1 MGSLLYIEKY
11 LTSLEE
17 GAYQRPMADD
27 RACRK
32 VGRRMR
38 ARREGSL
45 EGAAMKGAADDLRFI
60 RQTLASSGSFTA
72 VSGRGQMLVGATAL
86 AAAYLAARMP
96 DFERWAAVW
105 AAEALLAMGIAIWSS
120 ARKARASHTP
130 LLSGPG
136 RKFVLT
142 LLPPL
147 VAGAALTFAFERAG
161 LTVAIPGTWLLLY
174 GTAVATGG
182 SFSVRAVPVMG
193 YCFMALGAV
202 ALAAP
207 AAWANPLMAAGFGGL
222 HLVFGAV
229 IAKRYGG

>member
-1 MGSLLYIEKY
+1 
-11 LTSLEE
+11 
-17 GAYQRPMADD
+17 MADE
-27 RACRK
+27 RTH
-32 VGRRMR
+32 RRTS
-38 ARREGSL
+38 RRLRPQPGGGANVPGAAL
-45 EGAAMKGAADDLRFI
+45 EGLALEGAADDLRFI
-60 RQTLASSGSFTA
+60 RQTLANSGSFTA

-86 AAAYLAARMP
+86 AAAALAARMP
-96 DFERWAAVW
+96 DFDRWAAVW
-105 AAEALLAMGIAIWSS
+105 AGEALVAMAIAIWSS

-147 VAGAALTFAFERAG
+147 VAGAALTLALAQAEMYAA
-161 LTVAIPGTWLLLY
+161 VPGVWLLLY

-193 YCFMALGAV
+193 YCFMVLGGV

-207 AAWANPLMAAGFGGL
+207 ASWSNALMAAGFGGL

-229 IAKRYGG
+229 IAKNYGG

>member
-1 MGSLLYIEKY
+1 
-11 LTSLEE
+11 
-17 GAYQRPMADD
+17 
-27 RACRK
+27 
-32 VGRRMR
+32 MR

-45 EGAAMKGAADDLRFI
+45 EGAAMNGAADDLRFI

-86 AAAYLAARMP
+86 VAAYLAARMP
-96 DFERWAAVW
+96 DFDRWTAVW
-105 AAEALLAMGIAIWSS
+105 AGEALLAMGIAIWSS
-120 ARKARASHTP
+120 ARKARASQTP

-147 VAGAALTFAFERAG
+147 VAGAALSLALAQAG
-161 LTVAIPGTWLLLY
+161 LTAAVPGLWLLLY

-193 YCFMALGAV
+193 YCFMALGAL
-202 ALAAP
+202 ALWAP
-207 AAWANPLMAAGFGGL
+207 LTWANYLMAAGFGGL

>member
-1 MGSLLYIEKY
+1 
-11 LTSLEE
+11 
-17 GAYQRPMADD
+17 
-27 RACRK
+27 
-32 VGRRMR
+32 MR
-38 ARREGSL
+38 VSQLPSVE
-45 EGAAMKGAADDLRFI
+45 GAADDLRFI
-60 RQTLASSGSFTA
+60 RQTLATAGSFTA

-96 DFERWAAVW
+96 DFRGWAAVW
-105 AAEALLAMGIAIWSS
+105 AVEALLAMAIAILSS
-120 ARKARASHTP
+120 AGKAHASQTP

-147 VAGAALTFAFERAG
+147 VAGAALTLVLERAG

-174 GTAVATGG
+174 GTAVASGG

-207 AAWANPLMAAGFGGL
+207 AGWANSLMAAGFGGL
-222 HLVFGAV
+222 HILFGGV
-229 IAKRYGG
+229 IASKYGG